1 MTDVLVSVLICILL
15 SLFTTLMF
23 YEVLGVVMKLISRS
37 RFSPRRLLIVMALG
51 IMFAHSLS
59 IFIYGAA
66 YWLLTYF
73 SHFPKLEGID
83 IASFGGYLY
92 YSATSYTSLGVGD
105 VYARGCLRI
114 VSSFEVING
123 LTLIAWSATFTF
135 GAVKKLWQLSSS
147 EQWFRS
153 KLF

>member
-1 MTDVLVSVLICILL
+1 MSTNPFDIFVSVLICIAL
-15 SLFTTLMF
+15 SLFTTLLF
-23 YEVLGVVMKLISRS
+23 YEVLGVVMKLISRG
-37 RFSPRRLLIVMALG
+37 RFSPRRLLTVMALG

-73 SHFPKLEGID
+73 PHFPKLEGVD
-83 IASFGGYLY
+83 SVSFGGYLY
-92 YSATSYTSLGVGD
+92 YSATTYTSLGVGD

-135 GAVKKLWQLSSS
+135 FAVKKLWQCSDNVQL
-147 EQWFRS
+147 
-153 KLF
+153 